1 MHLSVD
7 KRIMKGDKH
16 TYTMKHSVI
25 RKGET
30 LLSAVT
36 WMDPDGIRLSEISQ
50 IRKEKYYMISLTM
63 ESKKTKLIEMDVS
76 EQNGCCE

>member
-1 MHLSVD
+1 
-7 KRIMKGDKH
+7 
-16 TYTMKHSVI
+16 MKHSVI

-30 LLSAVT
+30 LLFAVT

-63 ESKKTKLIEMDVS
+63 ESKKNKLIEMDVS
-76 EQNGCCE
+76 EQNGCCK